1 MHDQL
6 SASDRFSKRTKHLKY
21 SELGD
26 LVKPHRFLAR
36 EGALRE
42 YSVKQNKTKTR
53 EFFLFNDLL
62 LKAKRTSERSL
73 QLRGKHP
80 IRTHRILILAH
91 PSLEIQ
97 IDRNLWRIFE
107 RHACDGRRRDPA
119 ERGAG
124 CAFLPLLLE

>member
-1 MHDQL
+1 MIAVHDQL

-80 IRTHRILILAH
+80 YPSNVLASIFHPNRSQLVAHIRTSSLEDLIL
-91 PSLEIQ
+91 
-97 IDRNLWRIFE
+97 
-107 RHACDGRRRDPA
+107 
-119 ERGAG
+119 
-124 CAFLPLLLE
+124 LPWPQA

>member
-1 MHDQL
+1 MTWGQVIAVHDQL

-80 IRTHRILILAH
+80 Y
-91 PSLEIQ
+91 PS
-97 IDRNLWRIFE
+97 NVNS
-107 RHACDGRRRDPA
+107 
-119 ERGAG
+119 
-124 CAFLPLLLE
+124 

>member
-1 MHDQL
+1 MIAVHDQL

-80 IRTHRILILAH
+80 IPIEYRM
-91 PSLEIQ
+91 S
-97 IDRNLWRIFE
+97 
-107 RHACDGRRRDPA
+107 
-119 ERGAG
+119 
-124 CAFLPLLLE
+124 